1 MASEK
6 KPSIYDDRST
16 IGSSDELDEYGVWVK
31 SEPRDLSAAEAE
43 IPDSSFPDI
52 GELPDFDMDL
62 TLTNNGEGDDI
73 FRDENIPGD
82 PPAGDNSPNEDSFG
96 IDELEFPDLDFS
108 TDDLGTYALSED
120 EEEEPAF
127 DAEDPPVPEESAP
140 FGTEDTNPPPE
151 DFTETSMEDL
161 FGTAP
166 EASLEASSLEA
177 ASEDTSGEKEENSK
191 ESGDVSVVFE
201 DTGPE
206 EPVSA
211 RETAPAADL
220 STRLLMKIADELSSI
235 RNELSNL
242 KREFRV
248 LRRGEGSAAEPAEE
262 GGHGFFDGEEDDE
275 KISLTGDELD
285 TILNTDFAEEPP
297 RDASPEDLN
306 VPEKG
311 EDLPA
316 EAPSFLEELPP
327 EEELFSEEPA
337 PAEGEIETPVPEE
350 VPASSPD
357 ETDDFI
363 FDEDAISLDD
373 ISIDLDLNLDSSSL
387 EALNEADK
395 ILQGDNKP
403 ADTEDFESLPEK
415 NEERAESLLEPE
427 IENPELDPAE
437 TDELRMLV
445 EKGLEPMTSPPED
458 TSYLEE
464 DPVMADLLTETS
476 PDLSGMAIE
485 EPDLSVDI
493 SENPPEE
500 PDLEHISLDEL
511 SMDELTE
518 DIAVHLDMEELE
530 QESPLSPENE
540 EIVMD
545 IPLEEEKTEEADF
558 SPVIPEGFGGE
569 TKDISV
575 SFDEEDLGEKTL
587 DETLEETLLEETLED
602 TGTEPPEGDGPGME
616 ESLPG
621 DGDTKEEDLKGG
633 NQGDETPSSA
643 LPSQLRQELKTVLSY
658 MDQLLE
664 SLPEEKIEEFAK
676 SEYFDTYKK
685 LFKELGLA

>member
-31 SEPRDLSAAEAE
+31 SEPRDFSAAEAE

-52 GELPDFDMDL
+52 GELPDFDMDV
-62 TLTNNGEGDDI
+62 TLANNGEGDDL

-82 PPAGDNSPNEDSFG
+82 PPAGDSSHKEDSFG

-108 TDDLGTYALSED
+108 TDDLGTYALSEN
-120 EEEEPAF
+120 EEKEAAF
-127 DAEDPPVPEESAP
+127 DAEDLPVPEESAP
-140 FGTEDTNPPPE
+140 FGAEDMNPPLD
-151 DFTETSMEDL
+151 DFTETAMEDL
-161 FGTAP
+161 FEDSP
-166 EASLEASSLEA
+166 EDSLPEQ
-177 ASEDTSGEKEENSK
+177 EENSK
-191 ESGDVSVVFE
+191 KVEDAPVIFE

-206 EPVSA
+206 EPVSPG
-211 RETAPAADL
+211 ETAPAADL

-262 GGHGFFDGEEDDE
+262 GGRGFFDEEEDDE

-285 TILNTDFAEEPP
+285 TILNTDFDEEPP
-297 RDASPEDLN
+297 RDTPPEDLN
-306 VPEKG
+306 APEKG

-316 EAPSFLEELPP
+316 EAPSFVEELPP
-327 EEELFSEEPA
+327 EGELFSEEPV
-337 PAEGEIETPVPEE
+337 PVEGETETPIPEE
-350 VPASSPD
+350 VPASSPE

-395 ILQGDNKP
+395 ILQEDDTP
-403 ADTEDFESLPEK
+403 AEISPSDMEDFEFLPEK
-415 NEERAESLLEPE
+415 AEEAAETLPEPE
-427 IENPELDPAE
+427 IEDLELDPAE
-437 TDELRMLV
+437 TDELQMLV
-445 EKGLEPMTSPPED
+445 EKGLEPMTPPPED
-458 TSYLEE
+458 TTYLEE
-464 DPVMADLLTETS
+464 DPLMTDLLAETS
-476 PDLSGMAIE
+476 PDLSGMAID
-485 EPDLSVDI
+485 EPDFSVEL

-575 SFDEEDLGEKTL
+575 SFDEEDLGEETGE
-587 DETLEETLLEETLED
+587 ETLEETLLED
-602 TGTEPPEGDGPGME
+602 AAAEPPEEDDSGTE
-616 ESLPG
+616 ENLLDEAG
-621 DGDTKEEDLKGG
+621 EDGDTQAEDIKAGD
-633 NQGDETPSSA
+633 QGDETPSSA
-643 LPSQLRQELKTVLSY
+643 LPSHLRQELKTVLSY